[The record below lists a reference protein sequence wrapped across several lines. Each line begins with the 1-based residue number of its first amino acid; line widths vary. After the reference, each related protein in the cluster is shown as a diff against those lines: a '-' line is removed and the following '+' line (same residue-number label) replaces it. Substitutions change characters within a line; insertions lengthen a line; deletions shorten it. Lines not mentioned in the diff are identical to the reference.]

1 MSRIGKQPVEVPS
14 KVKVTIGDGAVT
26 AESGGKTLSVAVRP
40 EIAVRWDESEKRLL
54 VAPAAGLENDRQA
67 RALWGTT
74 RALIQNM
81 ITGLTAGYQKKLEVN
96 GVGWTAAVAGPEL
109 ELKVGYANAIRVPI
123 PPGLSVAVER
133 NIITVTGAD
142 KQAVGE
148 FAATVRAK
156 RKPEPYKGK
165 GVKYLDEV
173 IRRKSGKKF
182 GA

>member
-14 KVKVTIGDGAVT
+14 KVKVSITDGVVT
-26 AESGGKTLSVAVRP
+26 AEAGGKTLTLAVRP
-40 EIAVRWDESEKRLL
+40 EIEVRWDEGEKHLL
-54 VAPAAGLENDRQA
+54 VSVAPGLETDRQA

-74 RALIQNM
+74 RSLLANM

-96 GVGWTAAVAGPEL
+96 GVGWTAAVTGQEL
-109 ELKVGYANAIRVPI
+109 ELKVGFANPVRVAIPQGVD
-123 PPGLSVAVER
+123 VKVER
-133 NIITVTGAD
+133 NIITITGVD

-148 FAATVRAK
+148 FAATVRSK
-156 RKPEPYKGK
+156 RKPEPYNGK
-165 GVKYLDEV
+165 GVKYFDEV